1 MVDDYV
7 RGPMKGYRYNTA
19 IVEVNAGT
27 GENYIEETGE
37 TIHGSSGHALELKT
51 KNPNARHLRLILA
64 EEDPNCYSHLR
75 NVIIR
80 MRPGFPVAESEDF
93 STRNSTGIYLLN
105 QSPKQSM
112 DFLEQAQFANALFF
126 FDPLLY
132 TPWTDI
138 DGIARRRI
146 SRYYQTGT
154 EFIVFLFTSD
164 WFRGRKDTL
173 TPLPNSL
180 EDRKWQSKEA
190 ETVRKMDDL
199 FGSQEWRAKL
209 LQPRWVVERQAELAS
224 LYRKRLH
231 KWFRYVLPL
240 PFEPKPD
247 QTYHLFMCSNYEAGV
262 RITRDF
268 YTKYTRNQ
276 RYTPDNRASYSKFTQ
291 LHPELSGNRG
301 SERPDDWKI
310 LWKVL
315 KDHEEGICD
324 EECVDLIVMQQ
335 NPILRRKSMIWLKS
349 KDYL

>member
-1 MVDDYV
+1 M
-7 RGPMKGYRYNTA
+7 N
-19 IVEVNAGT
+19 
-27 GENYIEETGE
+27 
-37 TIHGSSGHALELKT
+37 
-51 KNPNARHLRLILA
+51 
-64 EEDPNCYSHLR
+64 
-75 NVIIR
+75 
-80 MRPGFPVAESEDF
+80 
-93 STRNSTGIYLLN
+93 
-105 QSPKQSM
+105 
-112 DFLEQAQFANALFF
+112 FLEQAQFANTLFF

-173 TPLPNSL
+173 TPLPNGADS
-180 EDRKWQSKEA
+180 RNWHAKEA

-199 FGSQEWRAKL
+199 FGDQEWRAKI
-209 LQPRWVVERQAELAS
+209 LQPRSVVERQAELAS

-268 YTKYTRNQ
+268 YTKYTKNE
-276 RYTPDNRASYSKFTQ
+276 RYAPDNRSSYSKFTE
-291 LHPELSGNRG
+291 LHPELTGNRG
-301 SERPDDWKI
+301 TERPDEWKI

-324 EECVDLIVMQQ
+324 EECVDLIVMQR
-335 NPILRRKSMIWLKS
+335 NPSSRRQSIAWLKS
-349 KDYL
+349 KGYLQECQAMTDAWPVAPPLYVLNWEYLLQTLGIQPPGPLEPVRPVNC